1 MPLACQHVFLQGIY
15 DLSCGRGY
23 AFLTIAHSKVDVGT
37 LAIIVDEARIVGTS
51 SNVPISENNEVIKSP
66 IIEECEESVAKLLSH
81 DDEEEIS
88 AK

>member
-1 MPLACQHVFLQGIY
+1 M
-15 DLSCGRGY
+15 
-23 AFLTIAHSKVDVGT
+23 LTIAHSKVDVGT
-37 LAIIVDEARIVGTS
+37 LAIIEDETRIVDTS

-66 IIEECEESVAKLLSH
+66 IIEECEESAAKSLSH